1 MLFHFL
7 KQQLSCCFSVVSFSE
22 TTSFVLFQCCF
33 ISETTTFLLF
43 RNLKQHEILLF
54 QCCFNVVLV
63 LFQCCFSVVSV
74 LFQCRFNLAAV
85 VYMRT
90 FPWITWIGA
99 VVAAMIRWSVW
110 RCSCVKVQRL
120 RCRSVSALRAVGLFQ
135 RFALQACSA
144 SLCSLYACCMF
155 NVNACALS
163 EVVVF

>member
-1 MLFHFL
+1 MVSESETTRNLVVSVLF
-7 KQQLSCCFSVVSFSE
+7 QCCFSVVS
-22 TTSFVLFQCCF
+22 VLCQCCF
-33 ISETTTFLLF
+33 S
-43 RNLKQHEILLF
+43 
-54 QCCFNVVLV
+54 VVSV

-85 VYMRT
+85 VYRRT